1 MSGKS
6 PETYEI
12 GYGKPPKAT
21 QFQKGN
27 SGNPSGRP
35 KKDNQSFDPGE
46 ILEAVENEEINV
58 LDNGKRKPMKKV
70 EIHFRQL
77 FTKAINGDPKTAR
90 LLVNMA
96 AEYFDPEASTYCD
109 NEFIDVT
116 EAKRRFGRT
125 WPKKIERLNS
135 LCRID
140 R

>member
-1 MSGKS
+1 MSSKAAD
-6 PETYEI
+6 TYNV
-12 GYGKPPKAT
+12 GYGMPPKAT
-21 QFQKGN
+21 RFQKGK

-35 KKDNQSFDPGE
+35 KKNAQSVDPAD
-46 ILEAVENEEINV
+46 ILEAIENEEITV

-77 FTKAINGDPKTAR
+77 FTKAIKGDLKSAR

-96 AEYFDPEASTYCD
+96 EEYFDPDASAYRE
-109 NEFIDVT
+109 NEFMGVS
-116 EAKRRFGRT
+116 EAKRRFGSN
-125 WPKKIERLNS
+125 WPKKIEKLNT